1 LQGFPFGAVFGTFF
15 EISICKAEPMNR
27 EGIILIISA
36 PSGAGKTTLCHALMK
51 RFPNMKESVS
61 YTTRPPRAGEVHG
74 VDYFFVSREEFQR
87 MVDADAFAEW
97 AEVHGNLYGTALATI
112 DEARKC
118 GVDLVLDID
127 CQGARR
133 LKEQIERC
141 VYIFILPPSMEE
153 LRRRL
158 DSRSSDAR
166 EAIDLRI
173 ERAAGE
179 IREARWYDYIIIN
192 DNFEAAFEELS
203 AIVVAHSRRTFRML
217 GQVAKLFDI

>member
-1 LQGFPFGAVFGTFF
+1 
-15 EISICKAEPMNR
+15 MNR

-36 PSGAGKTTLCHALMK
+36 PSGAGKTTLCHALLK
-51 RFPNMKESVS
+51 RFPTMQESVS
-61 YTTRPPRAGEVHG
+61 YTTRAPRAGEVHG
-74 VDYFFVSREEFQR
+74 VDYFFVSRAEFQR
-87 MVDADAFAEW
+87 MVDSDAFAEW

-112 DEARKC
+112 DEARKN

-158 DSRSSDAR
+158 DNRSSDAR

>member
-1 LQGFPFGAVFGTFF
+1 M
-15 EISICKAEPMNR
+15 KR

-36 PSGAGKTTLCHALMK
+36 PSGAGKTTLCRSLME
-51 RFPNMKESVS
+51 RFPSMKESVS
-61 YTTRPPRAGEVHG
+61 YTTRPPRTGELHG
-74 VDYFFVSREEFQR
+74 IDYFFVSREEFQR
-87 MVDADAFAEW
+87 MVDGDAFAEW

-112 DEARKC
+112 DEARKN

-141 VYIFILPPSMEE
+141 VYIFVLPPSMAE

-158 DSRSSDAR
+158 ESRSSDDQAV
-166 EAIDLRI
+166 IDLRI

-192 DNFEAAFEELS
+192 DDFDTAFEELS
-203 AIVVAHSRRTFRML
+203 SIVIAQSRRTFRML

>member
-1 LQGFPFGAVFGTFF
+1 M
-15 EISICKAEPMNR
+15 KR

-36 PSGAGKTTLCHALMK
+36 PSGAGKTTLCRELLK
-51 RFPNMKESVS
+51 RFPNMRESIS
-61 YTTRPPRAGEVHG
+61 YTTRTPRAGEVHG
-74 VDYFFVSREEFQR
+74 EDYFFVSREEFQG
-87 MVDADAFAEW
+87 MIDTDAFAEW

-112 DEARKC
+112 EEARKN

-127 CQGARR
+127 CQGACR

-158 DSRSSDAR
+158 ESRSSDPQDV
-166 EAIDLRI
+166 IDRRI
-173 ERAAGE
+173 ERAADE

-192 DNFEAAFEELS
+192 DRFETAFEELS
-203 AIVVAHSRRTFRML
+203 AIVVAHGLKTFRML

>member
-1 LQGFPFGAVFGTFF
+1 
-15 EISICKAEPMNR
+15 MNR

-51 RFPNMKESVS
+51 RFPTMTESVS

-74 VDYFFVSREEFQR
+74 KDYFFVSRAEFQR
-87 MVDADAFAEW
+87 MVDNDAFAEW

-112 DEARKC
+112 DEARKN

-141 VYIFILPPSMEE
+141 VYIFILPPSMDE

-158 DSRSSDAR
+158 ENRSSDDQDV
-166 EAIDLRI
+166 IDRRI
-173 ERAAGE
+173 ERAASE
-179 IREARWYDYIIIN
+179 IREARWYDFIIIN
-192 DNFEAAFEELS
+192 DDFETAFEELS
-203 AIVVAHSRRTFRML
+203 CIVVAHSRRTFRML